1 MPPVKRLAITLAAA
15 ALSAG
20 CGGASS
26 RTDQVKSDWRAAASA
41 MARGDGAT
49 ACKYFTPAVSSTLS
63 SSSGASCQDA
73 VSELAAP
80 LTAADRASL
89 ANATI
94 TSVTV
99 SGDNATITY
108 KLTPGLSKLGFKGRS
123 RLTRSSSGRWLIAP
137 RSA

>member
-1 MPPVKRLAITLAAA
+1 MPRVKRLAITFATA
-15 ALSAG
+15 ALIAG
-20 CGGASS
+20 CGGGSA
-26 RTDQVKSDWRAAASA
+26 TDQVKSDWRTAATA

-63 SSSGASCQDA
+63 SSAGSSCQDA
-73 VSELAAP
+73 VSTLAAP
-80 LTAADRASL
+80 LTAADRAGL
-89 ANATI
+89 ANAPI

-123 RLTRSSSGRWLIAP
+123 RLTKSSSGRWLIAP
-137 RSA
+137 RTA